1 MTDNTNA
8 ERQARFRAHQRE
20 RIAKLEADIKAA
32 KLKPQPAPEINAELE
47 RLRQQVRELEAT
59 IARVRADVELFKARS
74 KIADLE
80 HRVFSLREEVE
91 KGRRKIARLEVRELE
106 QLLEQRRRADL
117 PDELKT
123 ALLEKIDRLE
133 AKKREQT
140 AHIRALNTA
149 VDQARQRTPK
159 GFMEARTYSSLLA
172 ALHPDRALSDKRQ
185 QEAFQL
191 FNNLKKT
198 LVKEAI
204 KSGE

>member
-80 HRVFSLREEVE
+80 HWVFNLREEIE
-91 KGRRKIARLEVRELE
+91 KDQRKIARLEVRE
-106 QLLEQRRRADL
+106 LEQRRRADL

-185 QEAFQL
+185 QQAFQL

>member
-32 KLKPQPAPEINAELE
+32 KRKPQPAPEINAELE

-80 HRVFSLREEVE
+80 HWVFNLREEIE
-91 KGRRKIARLEVRELE
+91 KDQRKIARLEVRELE

-117 PDELKT
+117 PDQLK
-123 ALLEKIDRLE
+123 AALEKIDRLE

-185 QEAFQL
+185 QQAFQL